1 LEKTMKLWHICFLLA
16 FGGTACAG
24 TAPQTFH
31 RDYAPGESYRYKMVR
46 TYEENGA
53 FKREEIAESLH
64 EVPEEGPPRERISFT
79 SLTKRTA
86 EGTEDLS
93 AAIAKFPA
101 YETSVSATSNPE
113 LSALPDLKGWDMGV
127 VGPVTDLHTFL
138 IAVSHQV
145 GADKI
150 SEPGQTYTTG
160 EAAKAS
166 WANGENIPVGEDC
179 IQISITLLESTDDRA
194 TYETRF
200 MPPTEACLTPLK
212 PWMEAPVVEGT
223 PNNFQQQMMMGPMA
237 AAMWGREQFVIT
249 STIRRSDG
257 RILSATMDNPLT
269 LMLKVGC
276 DPNLDSCKHE
286 LPMAIHR
293 KLKLELLP

>member
-1 LEKTMKLWHICFLLA
+1 
-16 FGGTACAG
+16 
-24 TAPQTFH
+24 
-31 RDYAPGESYRYKMVR
+31 MVR
-46 TYEENGA
+46 TYEENGV

-64 EVPEEGPPRERISFT
+64 EVPEEGVPRERISFT
-79 SLTKRTA
+79 SLTKRTT

-93 AAIAKFPA
+93 QAIAKFPA
-101 YETSVSATSNPE
+101 YETSVAATSSPA
-113 LSALPDLKGWDMGV
+113 LSALPDLTGWDMGV

-145 GADKI
+145 GADRLTRLG
-150 SEPGQTYTTG
+150 ETFTTG

-179 IQISITLLESTDDRA
+179 IQISVTLLELNAETA
-194 TYETRF
+194 VYETRF
-200 MPPTEACLTPLK
+200 MPPADACLEPLK

-237 AAMWGREQFVIT
+237 AAMWGREQFIIT
-249 STIRRSDG
+249 STVRRADG

-269 LMLKVGC
+269 LRLKVGC

-286 LPMAIHR
+286 MPMTIHR
-293 KLKLELLP
+293 KLQLELLA